1 MLTCN
6 SFFLLASAWLFVWL
20 RYSNIRQLTWQKNYN
35 TKPRDLTGAQH
46 NLVNRIFDAMQK
58 LKGKSGRRKYM
69 GSEDLLRQMLSFIG
83 RGSVNGQ
90 EVRDGILHIM
100 HKHHIGESNTHFY
113 EQWHQKLHNNTT
125 PDDIV
130 ICEAVLHYLRSNDM
144 KKYWETLNKG
154 GVTKERLESFER
166 KIVVEP
172 FYAPQLIHDLEWYL
186 KILKKVHS
194 SIDLNLT
201 IETANG
207 KLSGD
212 MRGQLKGIQD
222 NLGIPKSD
230 VGKVLG
236 QMERVT
242 QFRVHLNKTIAGLND
257 MDAYRELMFLDISLD
272 YYVRQLV
279 ENVIHL
285 KLDPPS
291 LFKEIELLLSNLTL
305 AYEWVELD
313 ICKKEFSSV
322 KDELLRSDKDY
333 NAALRVKSVV
343 DRVKRFLGEVIDR
356 CFNLVQPRAVELG
369 TKCNCDVEFVNIFTE
384 DVIRGSLFFALSM
397 VIKKF
402 EPVLRKTLGMQSW
415 LVISPMRDTR
425 GKIIFVK
432 DLHSID
438 QETFKESTI
447 VLTEIV
453 SGDEEVPQGV
463 SGLILLNDSDYP
475 DVLAHVSVRARNGR
489 VLFLVS
495 LEPQGEQARRL
506 RGMVD
511 KYVWL
516 TLPGNG
522 LNVEEI
528 TAADARKPRS
538 RCSSRLNL
546 ARKSPKLR
554 MPEDKIDKYLIV
566 PEEYT
571 PLKVGGKSINLG
583 KMKGKLESW
592 VNLPECITLQFNVA
606 EEIIANPVNAKIQTN
621 LQVLPMPSIELG
633 GEAGYYEG
641 DEDEEVSSEVQERGD
656 EVGASGGREGQGDEE
671 GLGQVRHSGK
681 GCAHQGLGRHQKSPR
696 KQVQCES
703 IHCYEEGW
711 LLSKRHKD
719 GSVDSERNS
728 RRVRLC
734 HPHQEPAQ
742 RQHRGNLRRSCQR
755 PGRNLGRQLRR
766 PSLQLHLQQRER
778 ELQGAVDLQQERDGK
793 DEGRV
798 HVQVGLEHGGLGGFC
813 GCRTLRQLPLRAVGR
828 NQHRLRRRQTG
839 EGRKV
844 PRIRD

>member
-1 MLTCN
+1 
-6 SFFLLASAWLFVWL
+6 
-20 RYSNIRQLTWQKNYN
+20 
-35 TKPRDLTGAQH
+35 
-46 NLVNRIFDAMQK
+46 MQK
-58 LKGKSGRRKYM
+58 LKNKSGRRKYM

-100 HKHHIGESNTHFY
+100 HKNNIGESNSHFY

-130 ICEAVLHYLRSNDM
+130 ICEAVLRYLRSNDM

-154 GVTKERLESFER
+154 GITKERLESFER
-166 KIVVEP
+166 KIVAEP
-172 FYAPQLIHDLEWYL
+172 FYAPHLIHDLEWYL
-186 KILKKVHS
+186 KVLKKVHS

-207 KLSGD
+207 KLNGD
-212 MRGQLKGIQD
+212 MKGHLKGIQD
-222 NLGIPKSD
+222 NLGIPKD
-230 VGKVLG
+230 NVGKVLE

-242 QFRVHLNKTIAGLND
+242 QFRVHLNKIIAGLND

-285 KLDPPS
+285 KLDAGS
-291 LFKEIELLLSNLTL
+291 LFKEIELLLNNLTL

-322 KDELLRSDKDY
+322 RDELLRSDKDY

-343 DRVKRFLGEVIDR
+343 DRLKRFLGEVIDR

-369 TKCNCDVEFVNIFTE
+369 TKCDCDQTFVNVFTE

-415 LVISPMRDTR
+415 LVISPIKDTR
-425 GKIIFVK
+425 GKVMFVK
-432 DLHSID
+432 DLHSIE
-438 QETFKESTI
+438 QENFKESTI

-463 SGLILLNDSDYP
+463 TGLILLNDSDYP

-495 LEPQGEQARRL
+495 LEPQGDQARQL
-506 RGMVD
+506 RGMAD

-516 TLPGNG
+516 TFPGNG
-522 LNVEEI
+522 LSVEEI
-528 TAADARKPRS
+528 TAADARKPKS

-554 MPEDKIDKYLIV
+554 VPEEKIEKYLLV

-571 PLKVGGKSINLG
+571 PLKVGSKSINLG

-592 VNLPECITLQFNVA
+592 MNLPECITMQFNVA
-606 EEIIANPVNAKIQTN
+606 EEIIANPVNAKIQIN
-621 LQVLPMPSIELG
+621 LQVLPTLSIALG
-633 GEAGYYEG
+633 GEAGCHEG
-641 DEDEEVSSEVQERGD
+641 HEDKEVSSEVQERGN
-656 EVGASGGREGQGDEE
+656 EAGASGGCKGQGDEE
-671 GLGQVRHSGK
+671 SFGEVWYSRK
-681 GCAHQGLGRHQKSPR
+681 GCGH
-696 KQVQCES
+696 
-703 IHCYEEGW
+703 
-711 LLSKRHKD
+711 
-719 GSVDSERNS
+719 
-728 RRVRLC
+728 
-734 HPHQEPAQ
+734 
-742 RQHRGNLRRSCQR
+742 
-755 PGRNLGRQLRR
+755 
-766 PSLQLHLQQRER
+766 
-778 ELQGAVDLQQERDGK
+778 
-793 DEGRV
+793 
-798 HVQVGLEHGGLGGFC
+798 
-813 GCRTLRQLPLRAVGR
+813 
-828 NQHRLRRRQTG
+828 
-839 EGRKV
+839 
-844 PRIRD
+844 